1 MATGLIALLDDVAAI
16 AKVAAA
22 SLDDVGAQAAKAGAK
37 AAGVVIDD
45 TAVTPRYVVG
55 FTAERELS
63 IIWRI
68 AKGSLRTKLVFILPG
83 ALLLSEILP
92 WLITPILMLG
102 GAYLCFEGA
111 EKVADLIRPRSPA
124 TGSATPSPASAEAL
138 EDEKVTG
145 AIRTDLIL
153 STEIMVIA
161 LAAIEASNLVP
172 LALALAAVGIVIT
185 AGVYGV
191 VALIVK
197 ADDVGAAL
205 ARGRTG
211 WRGSVG
217 CALVRGMPRVLSWLS
232 LAGLVA
238 MLWVG
243 GGFLIHG
250 LGALGWEGPDRVIE
264 FLTAGAAVLA
274 GPIGPVLAWLI
285 SAIASALLGL
295 AVGVPIL
302 LAVRLTRRLV
312 SWPWSPDID

>member
-1 MATGLIALLDDVAAI
+1 MASGLFALLDDVAAI

-68 AKGSLRTKLVFILPG
+68 AKGSLRNKLVFILPG

-111 EKVADLIRPRSPA
+111 EKVADHLRPRTADVGAAAPA
-124 TGSATPSPASAEAL
+124 PASAESV
-138 EDEKVTG
+138 EEEKVAG

-161 LAAIEASNLVP
+161 LAAIEASSLMTR
-172 LALALAAVGIVIT
+172 ALALAAAGIAIT

-197 ADDVGAAL
+197 ADDFGAAL
-205 ARGRTG
+205 ARGHTG
-211 WRGSVG
+211 WRSTVG
-217 CALVRGMPRVLSWLS
+217 CSLVRGMPRVLSWLS
-232 LAGLVA
+232 VAGLLA

-250 LGALGWEGPDRVIE
+250 FEDFGWHGPEQVIE
-264 FLTAGAAVLA
+264 MLSAGVAVLSA
-274 GPIGPVLAWLI
+274 PLGPVLEWFI
-285 SAIASALLGL
+285 TAIASALLGL
-295 AVGVPIL
+295 AVGVAIL
-302 LAVRLTRRLV
+302 LVVHIARRAF
-312 SWPWSPDID
+312 SS